1 MGIGGR
7 SWSTIA
13 HAALSRQ
20 HYTAGLNML
29 RVYRRPG
36 DAYRRYLLGRGT
48 YPTSVEVSTPL
59 GEFAARLQSKDDMLT
74 LNEIFCREDYY
85 ADGGDKVVVDFGSN
99 IGLSALYFL
108 TRSSDAFAYLHEPF
122 PQNIPR
128 LKENLA
134 AFKGRYALAEA
145 AVGLE
150 DGEARFGWEA
160 TGRYGGIGRE
170 TGSYLQVP
178 CLDSNCVL
186 REILSR
192 HAEIDILKIDTE
204 GLEAELTTRIP
215 EDMLA
220 RIRKLYVE
228 HDFARN
234 PLPRTH
240 AYSRHGPIARLIR
253 LR

>member
-13 HAALSRQ
+13 QAALTRQ

-36 DAYRRYLLGRGT
+36 DAYRRYVLGRGT
-48 YPTSVEVSTPL
+48 YPTSVEVSTPI
-59 GEFAARLQSKDDMLT
+59 GRIGARLYCKDDMLT
-74 LNEIFCREDYY
+74 LNEVFCREDYQ

-99 IGLSALYFL
+99 IGITALYFL
-108 TRSSDAFAYLHEPF
+108 TRSPEAFAYLHEPF
-122 PQNIPR
+122 PPNIPR

-134 AFKGRYALAEA
+134 AFAGRYAIAEA
-145 AVGLE
+145 AIALE
-150 DGEARFGWEA
+150 DGEARLGWEA
-160 TGRYGGIGRE
+160 TGRYGGIGQE
-170 TGSYLQVP
+170 TGSYMQVP
-178 CLDSNCVL
+178 CLDSNRVL

-192 HAEIDILKIDTE
+192 HDEIDILKVDTE
-204 GLEAELTTRIP
+204 GLERDITTRIP

-228 HDFARN
+228 HDFDRN

-240 AYSRHGPIARLIR
+240 AYSRYGPITRLTR